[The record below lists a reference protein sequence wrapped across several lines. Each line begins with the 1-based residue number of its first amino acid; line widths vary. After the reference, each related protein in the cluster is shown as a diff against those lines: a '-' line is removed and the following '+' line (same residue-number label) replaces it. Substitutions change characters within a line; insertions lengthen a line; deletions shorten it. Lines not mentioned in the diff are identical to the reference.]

1 VHHYKLKKISDLYY
15 LISLEKIDL
24 LDIKKWLTEKDA
36 PQEVIDDAAILK
48 QYEESEVVDSSPDD
62 VLIIDKLDNINFTL
76 AKCCNPIPGD
86 KIFGFVTVSKGIS
99 IHRTNCPNAAQMRE
113 RFPYRVIES
122 KWKSQSQPN
131 NIRVNIFVEG
141 EDQMGLITQIT
152 QVISN
157 ELKISIANMN
167 YDSKDK
173 MFKATL
179 SLMVFDLATLEVL
192 MGKLRELKGV
202 SAVYR

>member
-1 VHHYKLKKISDLYY
+1 
-15 LISLEKIDL
+15 
-24 LDIKKWLTEKDA
+24 
-36 PQEVIDDAAILK
+36 
-48 QYEESEVVDSSPDD
+48 
-62 VLIIDKLDNINFTL
+62 
-76 AKCCNPIPGD
+76 
-86 KIFGFVTVSKGIS
+86 
-99 IHRTNCPNAAQMRE
+99 
-113 RFPYRVIES
+113 
-122 KWKSQSQPN
+122 
-131 NIRVNIFVEG
+131 
-141 EDQMGLITQIT
+141 MGLITQIT

-157 ELKISIANMN
+157 ELKISIVNMN

>member
-1 VHHYKLKKISDLYY
+1 
-15 LISLEKIDL
+15 
-24 LDIKKWLTEKDA
+24 
-36 PQEVIDDAAILK
+36 
-48 QYEESEVVDSSPDD
+48 
-62 VLIIDKLDNINFTL
+62 
-76 AKCCNPIPGD
+76 
-86 KIFGFVTVSKGIS
+86 
-99 IHRTNCPNAAQMRE
+99 MRE

-122 KWKSQSQPN
+122 KWKSKSQPN